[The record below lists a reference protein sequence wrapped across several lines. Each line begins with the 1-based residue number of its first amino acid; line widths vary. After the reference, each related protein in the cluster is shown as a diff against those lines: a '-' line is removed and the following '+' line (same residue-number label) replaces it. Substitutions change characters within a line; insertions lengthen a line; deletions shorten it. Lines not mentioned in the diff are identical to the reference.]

1 MESWQ
6 FLIQREG
13 DRGWKPIRTGNL
25 QLKEGKY
32 RIVANSNLI
41 NTQIHTRVTYQNLGT
56 KIPERKSQARNQTT
70 NARGLVVITPFTNL
84 YPGLWQFVC
93 SGEATDKPAW
103 HQILKLRVLP
113 RNQAKPPIQPVITT
127 TTFLPPQDISD
138 DVAAPTEPLI
148 PIKIV
153 GEQDN
158 WAQGLDRLLEQ
169 LEQDSLKPRQP
180 IIIDSVPNLLQITP
194 IIDPP
199 SRLINLERSTFSG
212 VIPGNRLSIN
222 GSCNLQLFSAD
233 LVQKVQISKLL
244 ICLRHPQTAA
254 IVVSIEQ
261 PIPQNVEMFAFT
273 GQIQLPIETTTSLL
287 MGEVN
292 LYDRHNIQ
300 LGTTGFTVTID
311 LDPIHESE
319 LSFLELLDSQDE
331 DEDADLILA
340 RLAQELQLE
349 TASPQ
354 PQFQTFSA
362 PTPPPPAPQNLTS
375 TPYPSV
381 PTAYQRESLLDRQPQ
396 ITPVEPSA
404 TNFKPKFDRSSP
416 LGTPDITGDLDL
428 DFDPPPIE
436 QPPRDRQLDNL
447 EVVVD

>member
-13 DRGWKPIRTGNL
+13 DRGWKPIKTGNL

-56 KIPERKSQARNQTT
+56 KVPERKSQARNQTT

-93 SGEATDKPAW
+93 SGEGEARPW

-113 RNQAKPPIQPVITT
+113 RNQPKPPISPVFTPVT
-127 TTFLPPQDISD
+127 VPFLPQDISD

-148 PIKIV
+148 PIKMV

-180 IIIDSVPNLLQITP
+180 IILDSVPNLLQLTP
-194 IIDPP
+194 IVDPP
-199 SRLINLERSTFSG
+199 PRLIGIERSTFSG
-212 VIPGNRLSIN
+212 VVPGNRLSIN

-244 ICLRHPQTAA
+244 ICVRHPQTAA

-261 PIPQNVEMFAFT
+261 PIPQNVQMFAFS
-273 GQIQLPIETTTSLL
+273 GQIQLPIETTSSLL

-311 LDPIHESE
+311 LNPIHESE
-319 LSFLELLDSQDE
+319 LSFLELLDSQDDE
-331 DEDADLILA
+331 EDADLILA
-340 RLAQELQLE
+340 RLTQELQLE
-349 TASPQ
+349 PELTQPSPK
-354 PQFQTFSA
+354 TFSVPEPA
-362 PTPPPPAPQNLTS
+362 PPAHIQPPTS

-381 PTAYQRESLLDRQPQ
+381 PTAYQRESPDGHPQ
-396 ITPVEPSA
+396 IIPVEPSA
-404 TNFKPKFDRSSP
+404 PPLMPRANRSSTS
-416 LGTPDITGDLDL
+416 TPTDITDDLDS
-428 DFDPPPIE
+428 DFDPLPTQ
-436 QPPRDRQLDNL
+436 QPHRNRHSDNL